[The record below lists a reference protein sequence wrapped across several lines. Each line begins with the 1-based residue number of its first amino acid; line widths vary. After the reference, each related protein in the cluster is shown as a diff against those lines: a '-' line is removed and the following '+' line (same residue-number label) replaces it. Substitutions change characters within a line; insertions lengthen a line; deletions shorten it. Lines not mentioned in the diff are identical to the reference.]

1 MAERSNGR
9 GPYARRTHGSER
21 RGVFSTPSITGIGY
35 QLDQS
40 RHDRAALIE
49 KLHEKRRAALE
60 LEDSFGLGNENLPA
74 MKHKNEI
81 VEAVNNNKAIILGG
95 ETGSGK
101 STQVP
106 QFLYEA
112 GYDKIYVIVPRRV
125 IADGLGERIREE
137 LVQQLGPEVANH
149 VGIVHGERVEL
160 DDSNRIIVMTADTF
174 NGMLPDIEVKNAGKK
189 VAIMSDE
196 IHEAN
201 LFTEIAT
208 GVAATA
214 VQKYDNWH
222 LIAAS
227 ATHNTDTLKEPF
239 KKINGNNEEVPI
251 VTIEGR
257 PHKVELKE
265 DPEKNPMQVYA
276 SFEEKPDRTM
286 IFTSGKREIDY
297 IIEKTREELEAANP
311 GSSEKVIFR
320 KLHGDLTEVELAHV
334 DDPIPEGYK
343 LVIVSSPAGM
353 SGITIS
359 GVTHVITD
367 GTINRA
373 ELDADGVGG
382 LRRYYLS
389 RAGIIQQIGRAGRD
403 IDGGVGILAKPITI
417 LEDTMT
423 YKEGEVYE
431 PQMPFIP
438 FDASKKSKNDKDF
451 RLDHEPAEI
460 YHSNLGRVV
469 LRLAGLNRSFAEIND
484 YIPHPVTPSAIIS
497 AEQSLSRLGALDDWD
512 NITKVGELMNRFPL
526 SPELSRGVAEAYL
539 NNRPMQHLAR
549 MAIIAAAAEQG
560 GLQDFSKKE
569 NRWRKMIRPTT
580 DDDFVAQLDIEM
592 GLIEAVKTSGSEGV
606 HHVEQEHKL
615 HYAIHENDLHPKRI
629 ERARKTARKIL
640 SIYKINLDNIELTMP
655 LPHEEALL
663 RHDFTSGMVDLIYQD
678 AGSRNKKRYV
688 RNIHGDSDATERF
701 ISRTVA
707 DPPDGALIA
716 GFPRWFEKNL
726 PRGGTQHNDVV
737 EQVLKVAEEDVVHF
751 ARQHHILTSRAL
763 PPKIV
768 GDKVLEQE
776 QPTFGSIDI
785 GRPVASETREYI
797 PEETQKAIVRLA
809 LERQGTAQRAYR
821 SLIEE
826 LEHYRNI
833 IPEDELAMYR
843 KGNAPEDMT
852 PKDVEALLR
861 QFAKETRDLTYIDR
875 KLAYRMYSK
884 GVGISRYYDD
894 EARID
899 MQERSP
905 AYLRIGE
912 TDYQLFY
919 DKGRPYVKFISR
931 EDRDA
936 ANEGVHLSDGREVYL
951 RVARRGH
958 ELHLIPFNS
967 SGDTSS

>member
-1 MAERSNGR
+1 MTVMAERSNGK

-40 RHDRAALIE
+40 RQDKAVLIE
-49 KLHEKRRAALE
+49 KFHAKRRAAME
-60 LEDSFGLGNENLPA
+60 LEDGFGLGNKNLPA
-74 MKHKNEI
+74 IKHKNEI
-81 VEAVNNNKAIILGG
+81 IDAVEHNRAIVLGG

-112 GYDKIYVIVPRRV
+112 GYDKVYVIVPRRV

-137 LVQQLGPEVANH
+137 LVEQLGEGVGEH

-160 DDSNRIIVMTADTF
+160 HESNRIVIMTADTF
-174 NGMLPDIEVKNAGKK
+174 NGMLPDIEAQNADKK
-189 VAIMSDE
+189 VVVMADE

-201 LFTEIAT
+201 LFIEIAT

-214 VQKYDNWH
+214 VQKHDKWR

-227 ATHNTDTLKEPF
+227 ATHNIETLKEPF
-239 KKINGNNEEVPI
+239 KKINGTNGEVPL

-257 PHKVELKE
+257 PFKVELQQE
-265 DPEKNPMQVYA
+265 PEKTPMQVYA
-276 SFEEKPDRTM
+276 TFSEKPDRTM

-297 IIEKTREELEAANP
+297 IIDKTREELESDTL
-311 GSSEKVIFR
+311 GSSERVIFR
-320 KLHGDLTEVELAHV
+320 KLHGDLTEIELAHI
-334 DDPIPEGYK
+334 DDPVPEGYK

-359 GVTHVITD
+359 GVTHVISD

-403 IDGGVGILAKPITI
+403 IDGGIGILAKPITI
-417 LEDTMT
+417 LEDSMC
-423 YKEGEVYE
+423 YRDGETYE
-431 PQMPFIP
+431 PQMPFIS
-438 FDASKKSKNDKDF
+438 FDAVKKSKHDKHY

-469 LRLAGLNRSFAEIND
+469 LRLAALNRRFGEIND
-484 YIPHPVTPSAIIS
+484 YIPHPVTPTAIIG

-512 NITKVGELMNRFPL
+512 NITDVGRLMNRFPL

-539 NNRPMQHLAR
+539 GNRPLQHLAR
-549 MAIIAAAAEQG
+549 MAIIAAATEQG

-569 NRWRKMIRPTT
+569 NRWKRMVRLTT
-580 DDDFVAQLDIEM
+580 DDDFIAQLDIQM
-592 GLIEAVKTSGSEGV
+592 GFMELEKTHGTEHARYAV
-606 HHVEQEHKL
+606 
-615 HYAIHENDLHPKRI
+615 HENDLHPKKM
-629 ERARKTARKIL
+629 ERSRKAARKIL
-640 SIYKINLDNIELTMP
+640 SVYKINLDNIVLTMP
-655 LPHEEALL
+655 LPDEEALL
-663 RHDFTSGMVDLIYQD
+663 RRDFTAGMVDLIYQD

-688 RNIHGDSDATERF
+688 KNIHGDSAATERF

-707 DPPDGALIA
+707 DPREGALIA
-716 GFPRWFEKNL
+716 GFPRWFEKEL

-737 EQVLKVAEEDVVHF
+737 EQVLKVAEEDVVHY
-751 ARQHHILTSRAL
+751 ARQHGILTSRPLA
-763 PPKIV
+763 PRVV

-785 GRPVASETREYI
+785 GRSIASETREYI

-821 SLIEE
+821 SLIDE
-826 LEHYRNI
+826 LEYYRNI
-833 IPEDELAMYR
+833 IPEEELAMYR
-843 KGNAPEDMT
+843 KSNAPEDIT

-884 GVGISRYYDD
+884 GVGIGRYYED
-894 EARID
+894 EARVE

-905 AYLRIGE
+905 ASVLVGATE
-912 TDYQLFY
+912 YQVFY

-931 EDRDA
+931 EDSDIADR
-936 ANEGVHLSDGREVYL
+936 GVQLPDGRQVFL
-951 RVARRGH
+951 RMARRGN
-958 ELHLIPFNS
+958 ELHLVPFTTKENKT
-967 SGDTSS
+967 D